1 MRFFTFYRTMQAYRE
16 ALNAEDTTLVLS
28 PDGDFLR
35 FLNSFEGLASAAPG
49 EGG

>member
-1 MRFFTFYRTMQAYRE
+1 MQAYRE

-35 FLNSFEGLASAAPG
+35 FLNSFEGVLAAAP
-49 EGG
+49 EGGG